1 MIGLSRSLLVAL
13 FLGTFSLQAFAAAPG
28 AGEVVEGWLVP
39 GIALGDSRAQ
49 VEGSIG
55 APQFCQSV
63 EVAGDRAS
71 CSFPVEGGG
80 TVSVRYRGADGG
92 NAGNDPSDVVHSIR
106 WYEQVSGWVTTAGVN
121 TGLAA
126 SDPMAVTDAYP
137 NADITYNLVGDIYRA
152 VDYALGI
159 EVTWVLDFYSGETH
173 VNMAV
178 FPPQGVTPPP
188 PPPPP
193 PADHEVYVADID
205 LSATKRK
212 RERQVSA
219 VVEIRNEQDEPAS
232 GAGVQATWILPDG
245 STESVDD
252 VASMSGF
259 AHFSVKSDQ
268 RGAYTLQVT
277 GVELDGHAFDAAGS
291 VLEGGIQVR

>member
-1 MIGLSRSLLVAL
+1 MKRLARSLLAAF
-13 FLGTFSLQAFAAAPG
+13 FLGTFSMQAFAAAPG

-55 APQFCQSV
+55 SPQFCQSV

-92 NAGNDPSDVVHSIR
+92 NAGNDPSDVVHGIR

-126 SDPMAVTDAYP
+126 ADPMAVTDAYP
-137 NADITYNLVGDIYRA
+137 DAEVIYNMFGDIYRA

-178 FPPQGVTPPP
+178 FSPQGVTPP

-219 VVEIRNEQDEPAS
+219 VVEIRDEQEQPAS

-245 STESVDD
+245 STESVED

-259 AHFSVKSDQ
+259 AHFNVSSGQ
-268 RGAYTLQVT
+268 RGTYTLLVN
-277 GVELDGHAFDAAGS
+277 GVELDDHEFDEGGS
-291 VLEGGIQVR
+291 VLEESIRVK